1 MAKMTVF
8 ALSKSVLIAVTIII
22 TVPSQRV
29 AVGCADAEFCTLSRQ
44 MGYFFK
50 ETPLARQAVTTIVI
64 LYDHRF
70 EAAEVVNSGHRA
82 YLSHGDVNSVDTVR
96 QRQIEGRREVGY
108 RGK

>member
-1 MAKMTVF
+1 M
-8 ALSKSVLIAVTIII
+8 TIII
-22 TVPSQRV
+22 TVPSQRARV
-29 AVGCADAEFCTLSRQ
+29 AVGCAAAEFCTLSRQ

-108 RGK
+108 

>member
-1 MAKMTVF
+1 
-8 ALSKSVLIAVTIII
+8 
-22 TVPSQRV
+22 
-29 AVGCADAEFCTLSRQ
+29 

-96 QRQIEGRREVGY
+96 QRQIVGRREVGY
-108 RGK
+108 LTWENRYFVQCGLHRVF